1 MKATNTA
8 FDHEIWLI
16 GGLAGAAG
24 GIAEILW
31 IVFYGALTGTD
42 TTVLAQGVA
51 AVIGAGLPL
60 YFVTDAPVASG
71 LAIHMI
77 IAIALGI
84 ALALTWRTLS
94 LRTPIGSVYKVLP
107 AILAII
113 WVFNFFVLL
122 PIISPHIDGV
132 QQSFT
137 ELVPYPVS
145 LLSKLLFGLA
155 AAAVLKRRALVRQC
169 SLKLKER
176 FQVAASDLGVKRRR
190 SNA

>member
-31 IVFYGALTGTD
+31 IGFYGALTGTD
-42 TTVLAQGVA
+42 MTVLAQGVA
-51 AVIGAGLPL
+51 AVIGLPL
-60 YFVTDAPVASG
+60 LFVTVASG

-122 PIISPHIDGV
+122 PIVSPHIDGV
-132 QQSFT
+132 QQSFA

-145 LLSKLLFGLA
+145 LFSKLLFGFA
-155 AAAVLKRRALVRQC
+155 AAAVLKRRAVVPSRLI
-169 SLKLKER
+169 E
-176 FQVAASDLGVKRRR
+176 A
-190 SNA
+190 

>member
-31 IVFYGALTGTD
+31 IGFYGALTGTD
-42 TTVLAQGVA
+42 VTVVAQGVA
-51 AVIGAGLPL
+51 AVIGLPL
-60 YFVTDAPVASG
+60 FFVTDAPVASG

-84 ALALTWRTLS
+84 ALALTWRALS
-94 LRTPIGSVYKVLP
+94 LRTPIGSVYTVLP

-122 PIISPHIDGV
+122 PIVSPHIDGV
-132 QQSFT
+132 QQSFA

-145 LLSKLLFGLA
+145 LFSKLLFGLA
-155 AAAVLKRRALVRQC
+155 AAAVLKRRALVPSR
-169 SLKLKER
+169 LIE
-176 FQVAASDLGVKRRR
+176 A
-190 SNA
+190 

>member
-8 FDHEIWLI
+8 LDHEIWLI

-31 IVFYGALTGTD
+31 IGFYGALTGTD

-51 AVIGAGLPL
+51 AVIGAGLPPS
-60 YFVTDAPVASG
+60 FVTDAPVASG

-84 ALALTWRTLS
+84 ALALAWRTLS
-94 LRTPIGSVYKVLP
+94 RRTPNGSVYQVLP

-122 PIISPHIDGV
+122 PILSPHIDGV

-145 LLSKLLFGLA
+145 LVSKLLFGFA
-155 AAAVLKRRALVRQC
+155 AAAVLKRRALVPSR
-169 SLKLKER
+169 LVE
-176 FQVAASDLGVKRRR
+176 A
-190 SNA
+190 